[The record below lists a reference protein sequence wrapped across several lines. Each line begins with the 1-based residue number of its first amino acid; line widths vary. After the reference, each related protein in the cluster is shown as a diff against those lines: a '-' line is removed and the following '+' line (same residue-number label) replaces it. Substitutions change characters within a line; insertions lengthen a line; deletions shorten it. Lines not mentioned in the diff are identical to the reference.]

1 MEKLKMVELFIEI
14 FSEEIPARMQLKAGE
29 NFSKLMVSGLKR
41 EGLLCEK
48 IIYHTGPRRLIF
60 KADIPLKS
68 PDLSEEKKG
77 PRVNAPEKAIEG
89 FLRSAGLTNLSDA
102 RIKVDEKKGDYY
114 YTKTEKKGLNSDQ
127 IVSEVLVSVMNNFP
141 WPKSMKSG
149 RSGFRWVRPLRG
161 IICLIDGKIIDCAVD
176 NIIADRMT
184 EGHRRHGKGPFTVK
198 SFSDYCHKLE
208 NEGHVMISHQDRKN
222 KILND
227 AKNVCAENGLELI
240 DDISLLDEVS

>member
-1 MEKLKMVELFIEI
+1 MVELFIEI

-89 FLRSAGLTNLSDA
+89 FLRSAGANQF
-102 RIKVDEKKGDYY
+102 V
-114 YTKTEKKGLNSDQ
+114 
-127 IVSEVLVSVMNNFP
+127 
-141 WPKSMKSG
+141 
-149 RSGFRWVRPLRG
+149 
-161 IICLIDGKIIDCAVD
+161 
-176 NIIADRMT
+176 
-184 EGHRRHGKGPFTVK
+184 
-198 SFSDYCHKLE
+198 
-208 NEGHVMISHQDRKN
+208 
-222 KILND
+222 
-227 AKNVCAENGLELI
+227 
-240 DDISLLDEVS
+240 